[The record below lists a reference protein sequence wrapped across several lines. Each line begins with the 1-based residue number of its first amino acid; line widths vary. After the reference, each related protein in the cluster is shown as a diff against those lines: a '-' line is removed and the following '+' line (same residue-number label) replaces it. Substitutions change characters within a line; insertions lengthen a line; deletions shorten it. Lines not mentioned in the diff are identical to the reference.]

1 LQQDLARALGISAPM
16 VSRLKRQGMPT
27 HSVAAAIEWRS
38 RNLDPLH
45 VHEQATRRGRAI
57 PAAPAHEQ
65 AAHAP
70 PTDRTAALENI
81 GLLAELAA
89 RDFAAY
95 GERLRAALAA
105 LPREAWDEVA
115 LPVSVWDRLGGE
127 AFATID
133 KLVAEARA
141 PGDLEEPAAGADGDV
156 AADLVYEIA
165 AGLVRVEAVHMSP
178 LAEIPGPEDLAP

>member
-1 LQQDLARALGISAPM
+1 VKRKLLQVDLAHALGISASL
-16 VSRLKRQGMPT
+16 VSRLRKRGMPV
-27 HSVAAAIEWRS
+27 HSIEAAKAWRAV
-38 RNLDPLH
+38 NLDPAATW
-45 VHEQATRRGRAI
+45 EQAARKGGAARA
-57 PAAPAHEQ
+57 Q

-95 GERLRAALAA
+95 GGRLRAALAA

-115 LPVSVWDRLGGE
+115 LPASVWGRLGGE

-133 KLVAEARA
+133 KLVAEAGA
-141 PGDLEEPAAGADGDV
+141 PGDLEEPAAGAEGDV

-178 LAEIPGPEDLAP
+178 LAEVPGPEDSTP